1 MAPRIGQ
8 KMIEITLPDKSKRYF
23 DEPPSIFELA
33 QDIGPGLAKATLAGV
48 INGEEYDACDLIE
61 KNSEVSIL
69 TNKDQQGIDIIR
81 HSCAHLFG
89 HAIKQ
94 IFPKTKM
101 AIGPIIEDGFYYDI
115 DLDHKLTQ
123 QDLAMIEKRMKE
135 LARTSYL
142 VEKKV
147 VPHKEAVKVFKSSK
161 EDYKLEILKD
171 IDNSE
176 KVALPASL
184 ILKYLQKILRPL
196 VLFVNFF
203 SNFFMRLLGTKET
216 TINEDL
222 SPEELKSVLE
232 NSGDLIP
239 KKYQDML
246 ISVLELD
253 KVSVDEVMTQRSV
266 VIGIDINQPIENI
279 LSNLQNNQKDFL
291 PVYNES
297 LDDLRG
303 VIDLYGITSFLSN
316 EDKSIESLIESL
328 DEAYFIPENTPLST
342 QLFNFQKNKKTVA
355 VIIDEYGSVKGLV
368 TIKDVLEEIVGEL
381 ATDIDRET
389 VEIMEQKDG
398 SYLIDASIPLRELN
412 KKLNWQ
418 LPINGA
424 KTLNGLIIDQ
434 VETIPENN
442 IKIEIDN
449 YAIETVLIRNNMIKI
464 ARVLQVEQEDEEL
477 SDD

>member
-1 MAPRIGQ
+1 MMSLNRYRLKYLVKENDKGAIRADKLLKRPDRLLGVILIGNNFVN
-8 KMIEITLPDKSKRYF
+8 ILAASLTTVLCLNLFGDSGVVIGSIVLTLIILVFAEIT
-23 DEPPSIFELA
+23 
-33 QDIGPGLAKATLAGV
+33 
-48 INGEEYDACDLIE
+48 
-61 KNSEVSIL
+61 
-69 TNKDQQGIDIIR
+69 
-81 HSCAHLFG
+81 
-89 HAIKQ
+89 
-94 IFPKTKM
+94 PKTF
-101 AIGPIIEDGFYYDI
+101 AA
-115 DLDHKLTQ
+115 L
-123 QDLAMIEKRMKE
+123 
-135 LARTSYL
+135 
-142 VEKKV
+142 
-147 VPHKEAVKVFKSSK
+147 
-161 EDYKLEILKD
+161 
-171 IDNSE
+171 NSE

-203 SNFFMRLLGTKET
+203 SNFFMRLLGTKNT
-216 TINEDL
+216 SINEDL

-253 KVSVDEVMTQRSV
+253 KVSVDEVMTQRSE
-266 VIGIDINQPIENI
+266 VIGIDITQPIENI
-279 LSNLQNNQKDFL
+279 FSTLQNNQKDFL

-316 EDKSIESLIESL
+316 ENKSIESLIDSL

-381 ATDIDRET
+381 ATDIDRES

-464 ARVLQVEQEDEEL
+464 ARVLQIKREDEEL

>member
-1 MAPRIGQ
+1 MMSLNRYRLKHLVKENDKGAIRADKLLKRPDRLLGVILIGNNFVN
-8 KMIEITLPDKSKRYF
+8 ILAASLTTVLCLNLFGDSGVVIGSIVLTLIILVFAEIT
-23 DEPPSIFELA
+23 
-33 QDIGPGLAKATLAGV
+33 
-48 INGEEYDACDLIE
+48 
-61 KNSEVSIL
+61 
-69 TNKDQQGIDIIR
+69 
-81 HSCAHLFG
+81 
-89 HAIKQ
+89 
-94 IFPKTKM
+94 PKTF
-101 AIGPIIEDGFYYDI
+101 AA
-115 DLDHKLTQ
+115 L
-123 QDLAMIEKRMKE
+123 
-135 LARTSYL
+135 
-142 VEKKV
+142 
-147 VPHKEAVKVFKSSK
+147 
-161 EDYKLEILKD
+161 
-171 IDNSE
+171 NSE

-253 KVSVDEVMTQRSV
+253 KVSVDEVMTQRSE
-266 VIGIDINQPIENI
+266 VIGIDINQPIETI

-442 IKIEIDN
+442 IKIEIEN
-449 YAIETVLIRNNMIKI
+449 YSIETVLIRNNMIKI

>member
-1 MAPRIGQ
+1 MLFSSIVFLLFLSAFFSGVETAMMSLNRYRLKHLVKENDKGAIRADKLLKRPDRLLGVILIGNNFVN
-8 KMIEITLPDKSKRYF
+8 ILAASLTTVLCLNLFGDSGVVIGSIVLTLIILVFAEIT
-23 DEPPSIFELA
+23 
-33 QDIGPGLAKATLAGV
+33 
-48 INGEEYDACDLIE
+48 
-61 KNSEVSIL
+61 
-69 TNKDQQGIDIIR
+69 
-81 HSCAHLFG
+81 
-89 HAIKQ
+89 
-94 IFPKTKM
+94 PKTF
-101 AIGPIIEDGFYYDI
+101 AA
-115 DLDHKLTQ
+115 L
-123 QDLAMIEKRMKE
+123 
-135 LARTSYL
+135 
-142 VEKKV
+142 
-147 VPHKEAVKVFKSSK
+147 
-161 EDYKLEILKD
+161 
-171 IDNSE
+171 NSE

-253 KVSVDEVMTQRSV
+253 KVSVDEVMTQRSE
-266 VIGIDINQPIENI
+266 VIGIDINQPIETI

-442 IKIEIDN
+442 IKIEIEN
-449 YAIETVLIRNNMIKI
+449 YSIETVLIRNNMIKI
-464 ARVLQVEQEDEEL
+464 ARVLQIEQEDEEL

>member
-1 MAPRIGQ
+1 MMSLNRYRLKYLVKENDKGAIRADKLLKRPDRLLGVILIGNNFVN
-8 KMIEITLPDKSKRYF
+8 ILAASLTTVLCLNLFGDSGVVIGSIVLTLIILVFAEIT
-23 DEPPSIFELA
+23 
-33 QDIGPGLAKATLAGV
+33 
-48 INGEEYDACDLIE
+48 
-61 KNSEVSIL
+61 
-69 TNKDQQGIDIIR
+69 
-81 HSCAHLFG
+81 
-89 HAIKQ
+89 
-94 IFPKTKM
+94 PKTF
-101 AIGPIIEDGFYYDI
+101 AA
-115 DLDHKLTQ
+115 L
-123 QDLAMIEKRMKE
+123 
-135 LARTSYL
+135 
-142 VEKKV
+142 
-147 VPHKEAVKVFKSSK
+147 
-161 EDYKLEILKD
+161 
-171 IDNSE
+171 NSE

-203 SNFFMRLLGTKET
+203 SNFFMRLLGTKNT
-216 TINEDL
+216 SINEDL

-253 KVSVDEVMTQRSV
+253 KVSVDEVMTQRSE

-279 LSNLQNNQKDFL
+279 LSTLQNNQKDFL

-464 ARVLQVEQEDEEL
+464 ARVLQIKQEDEEL

>member
-1 MAPRIGQ
+1 MLLSSIVFLLFLSAFFSGVETAMMSLNRYRLKHLVKENDKGAIRADKLLKRPDRLLGVILIGNNFVN
-8 KMIEITLPDKSKRYF
+8 ILAASLTTVLCLNLFGDSGVVIGSIVLTLFILVFAEIT
-23 DEPPSIFELA
+23 
-33 QDIGPGLAKATLAGV
+33 
-48 INGEEYDACDLIE
+48 
-61 KNSEVSIL
+61 
-69 TNKDQQGIDIIR
+69 
-81 HSCAHLFG
+81 
-89 HAIKQ
+89 
-94 IFPKTKM
+94 PKTF
-101 AIGPIIEDGFYYDI
+101 AA
-115 DLDHKLTQ
+115 L
-123 QDLAMIEKRMKE
+123 
-135 LARTSYL
+135 
-142 VEKKV
+142 
-147 VPHKEAVKVFKSSK
+147 
-161 EDYKLEILKD
+161 
-171 IDNSE
+171 NSE

-203 SNFFMRLLGTKET
+203 SNFFMRLLGSKET

-253 KVSVDEVMTQRSV
+253 KVSVDEVMTQRSE
-266 VIGIDINQPIENI
+266 VIGIDINQTVENI

-291 PVYNES
+291 PVYDES

-355 VIIDEYGSVKGLV
+355 VVIDEYGSVKGIV

-381 ATDIDRET
+381 ATDIDKET

-418 LPINGA
+418 LPVNGA

-434 VETIPENN
+434 IETIPEKN
-442 IKIEIDN
+442 IKIEIEN
-449 YAIETVLIRNNMIKI
+449 YLVETVLIRNNMIKI
-464 ARVLQVEQEDEEL
+464 ARVLQLIEKDERL
-477 SDD
+477 SEE

>member
-1 MAPRIGQ
+1 MMSLNRYRLKHLVKENDKGAIRADKLLKRPDRLLGVILIGNNFVN
-8 KMIEITLPDKSKRYF
+8 ILAASLTTVLCLNLFGDSGVVIGSIVLTLIILVFAEIT
-23 DEPPSIFELA
+23 
-33 QDIGPGLAKATLAGV
+33 
-48 INGEEYDACDLIE
+48 
-61 KNSEVSIL
+61 
-69 TNKDQQGIDIIR
+69 
-81 HSCAHLFG
+81 
-89 HAIKQ
+89 
-94 IFPKTKM
+94 PKTF
-101 AIGPIIEDGFYYDI
+101 AA
-115 DLDHKLTQ
+115 L
-123 QDLAMIEKRMKE
+123 
-135 LARTSYL
+135 
-142 VEKKV
+142 
-147 VPHKEAVKVFKSSK
+147 
-161 EDYKLEILKD
+161 
-171 IDNSE
+171 NSE

-253 KVSVDEVMTQRSV
+253 KVSVDEVMTQRSE
-266 VIGIDINQPIENI
+266 VIGIDINQPIETI

-355 VIIDEYGSVKGLV
+355 VIIDEYGSVNGLV

-464 ARVLQVEQEDEEL
+464 ARVLQIEQEDEEL

>member
-1 MAPRIGQ
+1 MMSLNRYRLKHLVKENDKGAIRADKLLKRPDRLLGVILIGNNFVN
-8 KMIEITLPDKSKRYF
+8 ILAASLTTVLCLNLFGDSGVVIGSIVLTLIILVFAEIT
-23 DEPPSIFELA
+23 
-33 QDIGPGLAKATLAGV
+33 
-48 INGEEYDACDLIE
+48 
-61 KNSEVSIL
+61 
-69 TNKDQQGIDIIR
+69 
-81 HSCAHLFG
+81 
-89 HAIKQ
+89 
-94 IFPKTKM
+94 PKTF
-101 AIGPIIEDGFYYDI
+101 AA
-115 DLDHKLTQ
+115 L
-123 QDLAMIEKRMKE
+123 
-135 LARTSYL
+135 
-142 VEKKV
+142 
-147 VPHKEAVKVFKSSK
+147 
-161 EDYKLEILKD
+161 
-171 IDNSE
+171 NSE

-216 TINEDL
+216 SINEDL

-253 KVSVDEVMTQRSV
+253 KVSVDEVMTQRSE

-291 PVYNES
+291 PVYDES
-297 LDDLRG
+297 LDKLRG

-442 IKIEIDN
+442 IKMEIDN
-449 YAIETVLIRNNMIKI
+449 YVIETVLIRNNMIKI
-464 ARVLQVEQEDEEL
+464 ARVLQIEQEDEEP

>member
-1 MAPRIGQ
+1 MMSLNRYRLKHLVKENDKGAIRADKLLKRPDRLLGVILIGNNFVN
-8 KMIEITLPDKSKRYF
+8 ILAASLTTVLCLNLFGDSGVVIGSIVLTLIILVFAEIT
-23 DEPPSIFELA
+23 
-33 QDIGPGLAKATLAGV
+33 
-48 INGEEYDACDLIE
+48 
-61 KNSEVSIL
+61 
-69 TNKDQQGIDIIR
+69 
-81 HSCAHLFG
+81 
-89 HAIKQ
+89 
-94 IFPKTKM
+94 PKTF
-101 AIGPIIEDGFYYDI
+101 AA
-115 DLDHKLTQ
+115 L
-123 QDLAMIEKRMKE
+123 
-135 LARTSYL
+135 
-142 VEKKV
+142 
-147 VPHKEAVKVFKSSK
+147 
-161 EDYKLEILKD
+161 
-171 IDNSE
+171 NSE

-184 ILKYLQKILRPL
+184 VLKYLQKILRPL

-253 KVSVDEVMTQRSV
+253 KVSVDEVMTQRSE

-418 LPINGA
+418 LPIDGA

-442 IKIEIDN
+442 IKIEIEN

>member
-1 MAPRIGQ
+1 MMSLNRYRLKHLVKENDKGAIRADKLLKRPDRLLGVILIGNNFVN
-8 KMIEITLPDKSKRYF
+8 ILAASLTTVLCLNLFGDSGVVIGSIVLTLIILVFAEIT
-23 DEPPSIFELA
+23 
-33 QDIGPGLAKATLAGV
+33 
-48 INGEEYDACDLIE
+48 
-61 KNSEVSIL
+61 
-69 TNKDQQGIDIIR
+69 
-81 HSCAHLFG
+81 
-89 HAIKQ
+89 
-94 IFPKTKM
+94 PKTF
-101 AIGPIIEDGFYYDI
+101 AA
-115 DLDHKLTQ
+115 L
-123 QDLAMIEKRMKE
+123 
-135 LARTSYL
+135 
-142 VEKKV
+142 
-147 VPHKEAVKVFKSSK
+147 
-161 EDYKLEILKD
+161 
-171 IDNSE
+171 NSE

-253 KVSVDEVMTQRSV
+253 KVSVDEVMTQRSE
-266 VIGIDINQPIENI
+266 VIGIDINQPIETI

-464 ARVLQVEQEDEEL
+464 ARVLHIKQEDEEL

>member
-1 MAPRIGQ
+1 MMSLNRYRLKHLVKENDKGAIRADKLLKRPDRLLGVILIGNNFVN
-8 KMIEITLPDKSKRYF
+8 ILAASLTTVLCLNLFGDSGVVIGSIVLTLIILVFAEIT
-23 DEPPSIFELA
+23 
-33 QDIGPGLAKATLAGV
+33 
-48 INGEEYDACDLIE
+48 
-61 KNSEVSIL
+61 
-69 TNKDQQGIDIIR
+69 
-81 HSCAHLFG
+81 
-89 HAIKQ
+89 
-94 IFPKTKM
+94 PKTF
-101 AIGPIIEDGFYYDI
+101 AA
-115 DLDHKLTQ
+115 L
-123 QDLAMIEKRMKE
+123 
-135 LARTSYL
+135 
-142 VEKKV
+142 
-147 VPHKEAVKVFKSSK
+147 
-161 EDYKLEILKD
+161 
-171 IDNSE
+171 NSE

-253 KVSVDEVMTQRSV
+253 KVSVDEVMTQRSE

-303 VIDLYGITSFLSN
+303 VIDLYGITAFLSN

-442 IKIEIDN
+442 IKIEIEN

>member
-1 MAPRIGQ
+1 MMSLNRYRLKHLVKENDKGAIRADKLLKRPDRLLGVILIGNNFVN
-8 KMIEITLPDKSKRYF
+8 ILAASLTTVLCLNLFGDSGVVIGSIVLTLIILVFAEIT
-23 DEPPSIFELA
+23 
-33 QDIGPGLAKATLAGV
+33 
-48 INGEEYDACDLIE
+48 
-61 KNSEVSIL
+61 
-69 TNKDQQGIDIIR
+69 
-81 HSCAHLFG
+81 
-89 HAIKQ
+89 
-94 IFPKTKM
+94 PKTF
-101 AIGPIIEDGFYYDI
+101 AA
-115 DLDHKLTQ
+115 L
-123 QDLAMIEKRMKE
+123 
-135 LARTSYL
+135 
-142 VEKKV
+142 
-147 VPHKEAVKVFKSSK
+147 
-161 EDYKLEILKD
+161 
-171 IDNSE
+171 NSE

-253 KVSVDEVMTQRSV
+253 KVSVDEVMTQRSE

-303 VIDLYGITSFLSN
+303 VIDLYGITAFLSN

-398 SYLIDASIPLRELN
+398 SYLIDASVPLRELN

-449 YAIETVLIRNNMIKI
+449 YVIETVLIRNNMIKI
-464 ARVLQVEQEDEEL
+464 ARVLQIKQEDEEL

>member
-1 MAPRIGQ
+1 MTDVNPWMLFSSIVFLLFLSAFFSGVETAMMSLNRYRLKYLVKENDKGAIRADKLLKRPDRLLGVILIGNNFVN
-8 KMIEITLPDKSKRYF
+8 ILAASLTTVLCLNLFGDSGVVIGSIVLTLIILVFAEIT
-23 DEPPSIFELA
+23 
-33 QDIGPGLAKATLAGV
+33 
-48 INGEEYDACDLIE
+48 
-61 KNSEVSIL
+61 
-69 TNKDQQGIDIIR
+69 
-81 HSCAHLFG
+81 
-89 HAIKQ
+89 
-94 IFPKTKM
+94 PKTF
-101 AIGPIIEDGFYYDI
+101 AA
-115 DLDHKLTQ
+115 L
-123 QDLAMIEKRMKE
+123 
-135 LARTSYL
+135 
-142 VEKKV
+142 
-147 VPHKEAVKVFKSSK
+147 
-161 EDYKLEILKD
+161 
-171 IDNSE
+171 NSE

-203 SNFFMRLLGTKET
+203 SNFFMRLLGTKNT
-216 TINEDL
+216 SINEDL

-253 KVSVDEVMTQRSV
+253 KVSVDEVMTQRSE

-279 LSNLQNNQKDFL
+279 LSTLQNNQKDFL

-316 EDKSIESLIESL
+316 ENKSIESLIDSL

-381 ATDIDRET
+381 ATDIDRES

-434 VETIPENN
+434 VETIPEDN

-464 ARVLQVEQEDEEL
+464 ARVLQIKREDEEL

>member
-1 MAPRIGQ
+1 MMSLNRYRLKHLVKENDKGAIRADKLLKRPDRLLGVILIGNNFVN
-8 KMIEITLPDKSKRYF
+8 ILAASLTTVLCLNLFGDSGVVIGSIVLTLIILVFAEIT
-23 DEPPSIFELA
+23 
-33 QDIGPGLAKATLAGV
+33 
-48 INGEEYDACDLIE
+48 
-61 KNSEVSIL
+61 
-69 TNKDQQGIDIIR
+69 
-81 HSCAHLFG
+81 
-89 HAIKQ
+89 
-94 IFPKTKM
+94 PKTF
-101 AIGPIIEDGFYYDI
+101 AA
-115 DLDHKLTQ
+115 L
-123 QDLAMIEKRMKE
+123 
-135 LARTSYL
+135 
-142 VEKKV
+142 
-147 VPHKEAVKVFKSSK
+147 
-161 EDYKLEILKD
+161 
-171 IDNSE
+171 NSE

-253 KVSVDEVMTQRSV
+253 KVSVDEVMTQRSE

-449 YAIETVLIRNNMIKI
+449 YAVETVLIRNNMIKI
-464 ARVLQVEQEDEEL
+464 ARVLQIDQEDEEL

>member
-1 MAPRIGQ
+1 MMSLNRYRLKHLVKESNKGAIRADKLLKRPDRLLGVILIGNNFVN
-8 KMIEITLPDKSKRYF
+8 ILAASLTTVLCLNLFGDSGVVIGSIVLTLIILIFAEIT
-23 DEPPSIFELA
+23 
-33 QDIGPGLAKATLAGV
+33 
-48 INGEEYDACDLIE
+48 
-61 KNSEVSIL
+61 
-69 TNKDQQGIDIIR
+69 
-81 HSCAHLFG
+81 
-89 HAIKQ
+89 
-94 IFPKTKM
+94 PKTF
-101 AIGPIIEDGFYYDI
+101 AA
-115 DLDHKLTQ
+115 L
-123 QDLAMIEKRMKE
+123 
-135 LARTSYL
+135 
-142 VEKKV
+142 
-147 VPHKEAVKVFKSSK
+147 
-161 EDYKLEILKD
+161 
-171 IDNSE
+171 NSE

-216 TINEDL
+216 SINEDL

-246 ISVLELD
+246 ISILELD
-253 KVSVDEVMTQRSV
+253 KVSVDEVMTQRSE
-266 VIGIDINQPIENI
+266 VIGIDLNQPKENI
-279 LSNLQNNQKDFL
+279 LSSLQNNQKDFL
-291 PVYNES
+291 PVYDES

-398 SYLIDASIPLRELN
+398 SYLIDASVPLRELN

-442 IKIEIDN
+442 IKIEINN

-464 ARVLQVEQEDEEL
+464 ARVLQIEQEDEEL
-477 SDD
+477 SDDWLIKLFY

>member
-1 MAPRIGQ
+1 LADVNPWMLFSSIVFLLFLSAFFSGVETAMMSLNRYRLKHLVKENDKGAIRADKLLKRPDRLLGVILIGNNFVN
-8 KMIEITLPDKSKRYF
+8 ILAASLTTVLCLNLFGDSGVVIGSIFLTLIILVFAEIT
-23 DEPPSIFELA
+23 
-33 QDIGPGLAKATLAGV
+33 
-48 INGEEYDACDLIE
+48 
-61 KNSEVSIL
+61 
-69 TNKDQQGIDIIR
+69 
-81 HSCAHLFG
+81 
-89 HAIKQ
+89 
-94 IFPKTKM
+94 PKTF
-101 AIGPIIEDGFYYDI
+101 AA
-115 DLDHKLTQ
+115 L
-123 QDLAMIEKRMKE
+123 
-135 LARTSYL
+135 
-142 VEKKV
+142 
-147 VPHKEAVKVFKSSK
+147 
-161 EDYKLEILKD
+161 
-171 IDNSE
+171 NSE

-253 KVSVDEVMTQRSV
+253 KVSVDEVMTQRSE

-279 LSNLQNNQKDFL
+279 LSNLQDNQKDFL

-342 QLFNFQKNKKTVA
+342 QLFNFQKNKRTVA

-464 ARVLQVEQEDEEL
+464 ARVLQIKQEDEEL

>member
-1 MAPRIGQ
+1 MMSLNRYRLKHLVKENDKGAIRADKLLKRPDRLLGVILIGNNFVN
-8 KMIEITLPDKSKRYF
+8 ILAASLTTVLCLNLFGDSGVVIGSIVLTLIILVFAEIT
-23 DEPPSIFELA
+23 
-33 QDIGPGLAKATLAGV
+33 
-48 INGEEYDACDLIE
+48 
-61 KNSEVSIL
+61 
-69 TNKDQQGIDIIR
+69 
-81 HSCAHLFG
+81 
-89 HAIKQ
+89 
-94 IFPKTKM
+94 PKTF
-101 AIGPIIEDGFYYDI
+101 AA
-115 DLDHKLTQ
+115 L
-123 QDLAMIEKRMKE
+123 
-135 LARTSYL
+135 
-142 VEKKV
+142 
-147 VPHKEAVKVFKSSK
+147 
-161 EDYKLEILKD
+161 
-171 IDNSE
+171 NSE

-253 KVSVDEVMTQRSV
+253 KVSVDEVMTQRSE

-442 IKIEIDN
+442 IKIEIEN
-449 YAIETVLIRNNMIKI
+449 YSIETVLIRNNMIKI
-464 ARVLQVEQEDEEL
+464 ARVLQIEQEDEEP

>member
-1 MAPRIGQ
+1 LTEFNPWVLLSSIVFLLFLSAFFSGVETAMMSLNRYRLKHLVKENDKGAIRADKLLKRPDRLLGVILIGNNFVN
-8 KMIEITLPDKSKRYF
+8 ILAASLTTVLCLNLFGDSGVVIGSIVLTLFILVFAEIT
-23 DEPPSIFELA
+23 
-33 QDIGPGLAKATLAGV
+33 
-48 INGEEYDACDLIE
+48 
-61 KNSEVSIL
+61 
-69 TNKDQQGIDIIR
+69 
-81 HSCAHLFG
+81 
-89 HAIKQ
+89 
-94 IFPKTKM
+94 PKTF
-101 AIGPIIEDGFYYDI
+101 AA
-115 DLDHKLTQ
+115 L
-123 QDLAMIEKRMKE
+123 
-135 LARTSYL
+135 
-142 VEKKV
+142 
-147 VPHKEAVKVFKSSK
+147 
-161 EDYKLEILKD
+161 
-171 IDNSE
+171 NSE

-253 KVSVDEVMTQRSV
+253 KVSVDEVMTQRSE
-266 VIGIDINQPIENI
+266 VIGIDINQTVENI

-291 PVYNES
+291 PVYDES

-355 VIIDEYGSVKGLV
+355 VVIDEYGSVKGIV

-381 ATDIDRET
+381 ATDIDKET

-418 LPINGA
+418 LPVNGA

-434 VETIPENN
+434 IETIPEKN
-442 IKIEIDN
+442 IKIEIEN
-449 YAIETVLIRNNMIKI
+449 YSVETVLIRNNMIKI
-464 ARVLQVEQEDEEL
+464 ARVLQLIEKDERL
-477 SDD
+477 SDE

>member
-1 MAPRIGQ
+1 MMSLNRYRLKHLVKENDKGAIRADKLLKRPDRLLGVILIGNNFVN
-8 KMIEITLPDKSKRYF
+8 ILAASLTTVLCLNLFGDSGVVIGSIVLTLIILVFAEIT
-23 DEPPSIFELA
+23 
-33 QDIGPGLAKATLAGV
+33 
-48 INGEEYDACDLIE
+48 
-61 KNSEVSIL
+61 
-69 TNKDQQGIDIIR
+69 
-81 HSCAHLFG
+81 
-89 HAIKQ
+89 
-94 IFPKTKM
+94 PKTF
-101 AIGPIIEDGFYYDI
+101 AA
-115 DLDHKLTQ
+115 L
-123 QDLAMIEKRMKE
+123 
-135 LARTSYL
+135 
-142 VEKKV
+142 
-147 VPHKEAVKVFKSSK
+147 
-161 EDYKLEILKD
+161 
-171 IDNSE
+171 NSE

-253 KVSVDEVMTQRSV
+253 KVSVDEVMTQRSE

-418 LPINGA
+418 LPIN
-424 KTLNGLIIDQ
+424 
-434 VETIPENN
+434 
-442 IKIEIDN
+442 
-449 YAIETVLIRNNMIKI
+449 
-464 ARVLQVEQEDEEL
+464 
-477 SDD
+477 

>member
-1 MAPRIGQ
+1 MMSLNRYRLKHLVKENDKGAIRADKLLKRPDRLLGVILIGNNFVN
-8 KMIEITLPDKSKRYF
+8 ILAASLTTVLCLNLFGDSGVVIGSIVLTLIILVFAEIT
-23 DEPPSIFELA
+23 
-33 QDIGPGLAKATLAGV
+33 
-48 INGEEYDACDLIE
+48 
-61 KNSEVSIL
+61 
-69 TNKDQQGIDIIR
+69 
-81 HSCAHLFG
+81 
-89 HAIKQ
+89 
-94 IFPKTKM
+94 PKTF
-101 AIGPIIEDGFYYDI
+101 AA
-115 DLDHKLTQ
+115 L
-123 QDLAMIEKRMKE
+123 
-135 LARTSYL
+135 
-142 VEKKV
+142 
-147 VPHKEAVKVFKSSK
+147 
-161 EDYKLEILKD
+161 
-171 IDNSE
+171 NSE

-253 KVSVDEVMTQRSV
+253 KVSVDEVMTQRSE

-442 IKIEIDN
+442 IKIEIEN

-464 ARVLQVEQEDEEL
+464 ARVLQIEQEDEEL

>member
-1 MAPRIGQ
+1 MLLSGIVFLLFLSAFFSGVETAMMSLNRYRLKHLVKENDKGAIRADKLLKRPDRLLGVILIGNNFVN
-8 KMIEITLPDKSKRYF
+8 ILAASLTTVLCLNLFGDSGVVIGSIVLTLIILVFAEIT
-23 DEPPSIFELA
+23 
-33 QDIGPGLAKATLAGV
+33 
-48 INGEEYDACDLIE
+48 
-61 KNSEVSIL
+61 
-69 TNKDQQGIDIIR
+69 
-81 HSCAHLFG
+81 
-89 HAIKQ
+89 
-94 IFPKTKM
+94 PKTF
-101 AIGPIIEDGFYYDI
+101 AA
-115 DLDHKLTQ
+115 L
-123 QDLAMIEKRMKE
+123 
-135 LARTSYL
+135 
-142 VEKKV
+142 
-147 VPHKEAVKVFKSSK
+147 
-161 EDYKLEILKD
+161 
-171 IDNSE
+171 NSE

-253 KVSVDEVMTQRSV
+253 KVSVDEVMTQRSE

-389 VEIMEQKDG
+389 LEIMEQKDG

-434 VETIPENN
+434 VETIPEDN

-464 ARVLQVEQEDEEL
+464 ARVLQIVQEDEEL

>member
-1 MAPRIGQ
+1 MMSLNRYRLKHLVKENNKGAIRADKLLKRPDRLLGVILIGNNFVN
-8 KMIEITLPDKSKRYF
+8 ILAASLTTVLCLNLFGDSGVVIGSIVLTLFILVFAEIT
-23 DEPPSIFELA
+23 
-33 QDIGPGLAKATLAGV
+33 
-48 INGEEYDACDLIE
+48 
-61 KNSEVSIL
+61 
-69 TNKDQQGIDIIR
+69 
-81 HSCAHLFG
+81 
-89 HAIKQ
+89 
-94 IFPKTKM
+94 PKTF
-101 AIGPIIEDGFYYDI
+101 AA
-115 DLDHKLTQ
+115 L
-123 QDLAMIEKRMKE
+123 
-135 LARTSYL
+135 
-142 VEKKV
+142 
-147 VPHKEAVKVFKSSK
+147 
-161 EDYKLEILKD
+161 
-171 IDNSE
+171 NSE

-184 ILKYLQKILRPL
+184 TLKYLQKILRPL

-253 KVSVDEVMTQRSV
+253 KVSVDEVMTQRSE
-266 VIGIDINQPIENI
+266 VIGIDINQAVENI

-291 PVYNES
+291 PVYDES
-297 LDDLRG
+297 LDNLRG

-355 VIIDEYGSVKGLV
+355 VVIDEYGSVKGIV

-381 ATDIDRET
+381 ATDIDKET

-418 LPINGA
+418 LPVNGA

-434 VETIPENN
+434 IETIPEKN
-442 IKIEIDN
+442 IKIKIEN
-449 YAIETVLIRNNMIKI
+449 YSVETVLIRNNMIKI
-464 ARVLQVEQEDEEL
+464 ARVLQLIEKDERL
-477 SDD
+477 SDE

>member
-1 MAPRIGQ
+1 MMSLNRYRLKHLVKENDKGAIRADKLLKRPDRLLGVILIGNNFVN
-8 KMIEITLPDKSKRYF
+8 ILAASLTTVLCLNLFGDSGVVIGSIVLTLIILVFAEIT
-23 DEPPSIFELA
+23 
-33 QDIGPGLAKATLAGV
+33 
-48 INGEEYDACDLIE
+48 
-61 KNSEVSIL
+61 
-69 TNKDQQGIDIIR
+69 
-81 HSCAHLFG
+81 
-89 HAIKQ
+89 
-94 IFPKTKM
+94 PKTF
-101 AIGPIIEDGFYYDI
+101 AA
-115 DLDHKLTQ
+115 L
-123 QDLAMIEKRMKE
+123 
-135 LARTSYL
+135 
-142 VEKKV
+142 
-147 VPHKEAVKVFKSSK
+147 
-161 EDYKLEILKD
+161 
-171 IDNSE
+171 NSE

-253 KVSVDEVMTQRSV
+253 KVSVDEVMTQRSE
-266 VIGIDINQPIENI
+266 VIGIDINQPVETI

-389 VEIMEQKDG
+389 LEIMEQKDG

-442 IKIEIDN
+442 IKIEIEN
-449 YAIETVLIRNNMIKI
+449 YSIETVLIRNNMIKI
-464 ARVLQVEQEDEEL
+464 ARVLQIEQEDEEL
-477 SDD
+477 SND

>member
-1 MAPRIGQ
+1 MMSLNRYRLKHLVKENDKGAIRADKLLKRPDRLLGVILIGNNFVN
-8 KMIEITLPDKSKRYF
+8 ILAASLTTVLCLNLFGDSGVVIGSIVLTLIILVFAEIT
-23 DEPPSIFELA
+23 
-33 QDIGPGLAKATLAGV
+33 
-48 INGEEYDACDLIE
+48 
-61 KNSEVSIL
+61 
-69 TNKDQQGIDIIR
+69 
-81 HSCAHLFG
+81 
-89 HAIKQ
+89 
-94 IFPKTKM
+94 PKTF
-101 AIGPIIEDGFYYDI
+101 AA
-115 DLDHKLTQ
+115 L
-123 QDLAMIEKRMKE
+123 
-135 LARTSYL
+135 
-142 VEKKV
+142 
-147 VPHKEAVKVFKSSK
+147 
-161 EDYKLEILKD
+161 
-171 IDNSE
+171 NSE

-253 KVSVDEVMTQRSV
+253 KVSVDEVMTQRSE

-303 VIDLYGITSFLSN
+303 VIDLYGITAFLSN

-442 IKIEIDN
+442 IKIEIEN

-464 ARVLQVEQEDEEL
+464 ARVLQIEQEDEEL

>member
-1 MAPRIGQ
+1 MMSLNRYRLKHLVKENDKGAIRADKLLKRPDRLLGVILIGNNFVN
-8 KMIEITLPDKSKRYF
+8 ILAASLTTVLCLNLFGDSGVVIGSIVLTLIILVFAEIT
-23 DEPPSIFELA
+23 
-33 QDIGPGLAKATLAGV
+33 
-48 INGEEYDACDLIE
+48 
-61 KNSEVSIL
+61 
-69 TNKDQQGIDIIR
+69 
-81 HSCAHLFG
+81 
-89 HAIKQ
+89 
-94 IFPKTKM
+94 PKTF
-101 AIGPIIEDGFYYDI
+101 AA
-115 DLDHKLTQ
+115 L
-123 QDLAMIEKRMKE
+123 
-135 LARTSYL
+135 
-142 VEKKV
+142 
-147 VPHKEAVKVFKSSK
+147 
-161 EDYKLEILKD
+161 
-171 IDNSE
+171 NSE

-253 KVSVDEVMTQRSV
+253 KVSVDEVMTQRSE
-266 VIGIDINQPIENI
+266 VIGIDLNQPIEII

-303 VIDLYGITSFLSN
+303 VIDLYGITSFLSDD
-316 EDKSIESLIESL
+316 DKSIESLIESL

-464 ARVLQVEQEDEEL
+464 ARVLQIKQEDEEL

>member
-1 MAPRIGQ
+1 MMSLNRYRLKHLVKENDKGAIRADKLLKRPDRLLGVILIGNNFVN
-8 KMIEITLPDKSKRYF
+8 ILAASLTTVLCLNLFGDSGVVIGSIVLTLFILVFAEIT
-23 DEPPSIFELA
+23 
-33 QDIGPGLAKATLAGV
+33 
-48 INGEEYDACDLIE
+48 
-61 KNSEVSIL
+61 
-69 TNKDQQGIDIIR
+69 
-81 HSCAHLFG
+81 
-89 HAIKQ
+89 
-94 IFPKTKM
+94 PKTF
-101 AIGPIIEDGFYYDI
+101 AA
-115 DLDHKLTQ
+115 L
-123 QDLAMIEKRMKE
+123 
-135 LARTSYL
+135 
-142 VEKKV
+142 
-147 VPHKEAVKVFKSSK
+147 
-161 EDYKLEILKD
+161 
-171 IDNSE
+171 NSE

-253 KVSVDEVMTQRSV
+253 KVSVDEVMTQRSE
-266 VIGIDINQPIENI
+266 VIGIDINQAVENI

-291 PVYNES
+291 PVYDES

-316 EDKSIESLIESL
+316 EDKSIERLIESL

-355 VIIDEYGSVKGLV
+355 VVIDEYGSVKGIV

-381 ATDIDRET
+381 ATDIDKET

-418 LPINGA
+418 LPVNGA

-434 VETIPENN
+434 IETIPEKN
-442 IKIEIDN
+442 IKIKIEN
-449 YAIETVLIRNNMIKI
+449 YSVETVLIRNNMIKI
-464 ARVLQVEQEDEEL
+464 ARVLQLIEKDERL
-477 SDD
+477 SDE

>member
-1 MAPRIGQ
+1 MMSLNRYRLKHLVKENDKGAIRADKLLKRPDRLLGVILIGNNFVN
-8 KMIEITLPDKSKRYF
+8 ILAASLTTVLCLNLFGDSGVVIGSIVLTLIILVFAEIT
-23 DEPPSIFELA
+23 
-33 QDIGPGLAKATLAGV
+33 
-48 INGEEYDACDLIE
+48 
-61 KNSEVSIL
+61 
-69 TNKDQQGIDIIR
+69 
-81 HSCAHLFG
+81 
-89 HAIKQ
+89 
-94 IFPKTKM
+94 PKTF
-101 AIGPIIEDGFYYDI
+101 AA
-115 DLDHKLTQ
+115 L
-123 QDLAMIEKRMKE
+123 
-135 LARTSYL
+135 
-142 VEKKV
+142 
-147 VPHKEAVKVFKSSK
+147 
-161 EDYKLEILKD
+161 
-171 IDNSE
+171 NSE

-184 ILKYLQKILRPL
+184 VLKYLQKILRPL

-253 KVSVDEVMTQRSV
+253 KVSVDEVMTQRSE
-266 VIGIDINQPIENI
+266 VIGIDINQPIETI

-442 IKIEIDN
+442 IKIEIEN
-449 YAIETVLIRNNMIKI
+449 YSIETVLIRNNMIKI

>member
-1 MAPRIGQ
+1 MMSLNRYRLKHLVKENDKGAIRADKLLKRPDRLLGVILIGNNFVN
-8 KMIEITLPDKSKRYF
+8 ILAASLTTVLCLNLFGDSGVVIGSIVLTLIILVFAEIT
-23 DEPPSIFELA
+23 
-33 QDIGPGLAKATLAGV
+33 
-48 INGEEYDACDLIE
+48 
-61 KNSEVSIL
+61 
-69 TNKDQQGIDIIR
+69 
-81 HSCAHLFG
+81 
-89 HAIKQ
+89 
-94 IFPKTKM
+94 PKTF
-101 AIGPIIEDGFYYDI
+101 AA
-115 DLDHKLTQ
+115 L
-123 QDLAMIEKRMKE
+123 
-135 LARTSYL
+135 
-142 VEKKV
+142 
-147 VPHKEAVKVFKSSK
+147 
-161 EDYKLEILKD
+161 
-171 IDNSE
+171 NSE

-253 KVSVDEVMTQRSV
+253 KVSVDEVMTQRSE

-442 IKIEIDN
+442 IKVEIDN
-449 YAIETVLIRNNMIKI
+449 YAIETILIRNNMIKI
-464 ARVLQVEQEDEEL
+464 ARVLQIEQEDEEL

>member
-1 MAPRIGQ
+1 MMSLNRYRLKYLVKENDKGAIRADKLLKRPDRLLGVILIGNNFVN
-8 KMIEITLPDKSKRYF
+8 ILAASLTTVLCLNLFGDSGVVIGSIVLTLIILVFAEIT
-23 DEPPSIFELA
+23 
-33 QDIGPGLAKATLAGV
+33 
-48 INGEEYDACDLIE
+48 
-61 KNSEVSIL
+61 
-69 TNKDQQGIDIIR
+69 
-81 HSCAHLFG
+81 
-89 HAIKQ
+89 
-94 IFPKTKM
+94 PKTF
-101 AIGPIIEDGFYYDI
+101 AA
-115 DLDHKLTQ
+115 L
-123 QDLAMIEKRMKE
+123 
-135 LARTSYL
+135 
-142 VEKKV
+142 
-147 VPHKEAVKVFKSSK
+147 
-161 EDYKLEILKD
+161 
-171 IDNSE
+171 NSE

-196 VLFVNFF
+196 GLFVNFF
-203 SNFFMRLLGTKET
+203 SNFFMRLLGTKNT
-216 TINEDL
+216 SINEDL

-253 KVSVDEVMTQRSV
+253 KVSVDEVMTQRSE

-279 LSNLQNNQKDFL
+279 LSTLQNNQKDFL

-316 EDKSIESLIESL
+316 ENKSIESLIDSL

-381 ATDIDRET
+381 ATDIDRES

-464 ARVLQVEQEDEEL
+464 ARVLQIKQEDEEL

>member
-1 MAPRIGQ
+1 MMSLNRYRLKHLVKENDKGAIRADKLLKRPDRLLGVILIGNNFVN
-8 KMIEITLPDKSKRYF
+8 ILAASLTTVLCLNLFGDSGVVIGSIVLTLIILVFAEIT
-23 DEPPSIFELA
+23 
-33 QDIGPGLAKATLAGV
+33 
-48 INGEEYDACDLIE
+48 
-61 KNSEVSIL
+61 
-69 TNKDQQGIDIIR
+69 
-81 HSCAHLFG
+81 
-89 HAIKQ
+89 
-94 IFPKTKM
+94 PKTF
-101 AIGPIIEDGFYYDI
+101 AA
-115 DLDHKLTQ
+115 L
-123 QDLAMIEKRMKE
+123 
-135 LARTSYL
+135 
-142 VEKKV
+142 
-147 VPHKEAVKVFKSSK
+147 
-161 EDYKLEILKD
+161 
-171 IDNSE
+171 NSE

-184 ILKYLQKILRPL
+184 VLKYLQKILRPL

-253 KVSVDEVMTQRSV
+253 KVSVDEVMTQRSE

-434 VETIPENN
+434 VETIPEDN

>member
-1 MAPRIGQ
+1 MTDVNPWMLFSSIVFLLFLSAFFSGVETAMMSLNRYRLKYLVKENDKGAIRADKLLKRPDRLLGVILIGNNFVN
-8 KMIEITLPDKSKRYF
+8 ILAASLTTVLCLNLFGDSGVVIGSIVLTLIILVFAEITPKTFAAL
-23 DEPPSIFELA
+23 
-33 QDIGPGLAKATLAGV
+33 
-48 INGEEYDACDLIE
+48 
-61 KNSEVSIL
+61 NSE
-69 TNKDQQGIDIIR
+69 Q
-81 HSCAHLFG
+81 
-89 HAIKQ
+89 
-94 IFPKTKM
+94 
-101 AIGPIIEDGFYYDI
+101 
-115 DLDHKLTQ
+115 
-123 QDLAMIEKRMKE
+123 
-135 LARTSYL
+135 
-142 VEKKV
+142 
-147 VPHKEAVKVFKSSK
+147 
-161 EDYKLEILKD
+161 
-171 IDNSE
+171 
-176 KVALPASL
+176 VALPASL

-203 SNFFMRLLGTKET
+203 SNFFMRLLGSKNTS
-216 TINEDL
+216 INEDL

-253 KVSVDEVMTQRSV
+253 KVSVDEVMTQRSE

-279 LSNLQNNQKDFL
+279 LSTLQNNQKDFL

-316 EDKSIESLIESL
+316 ENKSIESLIDSL

-381 ATDIDRET
+381 ATDIDRES

-464 ARVLQVEQEDEEL
+464 ARVLQIEQEDEEL

>member
-1 MAPRIGQ
+1 MMSLNRYRLKHLVKENDKGAIRADKLLKRPDRLLGVILIGNNFVN
-8 KMIEITLPDKSKRYF
+8 ILAASLTTVLCLNLFGDSGVVIGSIVLTLIILVFAEIT
-23 DEPPSIFELA
+23 
-33 QDIGPGLAKATLAGV
+33 
-48 INGEEYDACDLIE
+48 
-61 KNSEVSIL
+61 
-69 TNKDQQGIDIIR
+69 
-81 HSCAHLFG
+81 
-89 HAIKQ
+89 
-94 IFPKTKM
+94 PKTF
-101 AIGPIIEDGFYYDI
+101 AA
-115 DLDHKLTQ
+115 L
-123 QDLAMIEKRMKE
+123 
-135 LARTSYL
+135 
-142 VEKKV
+142 
-147 VPHKEAVKVFKSSK
+147 
-161 EDYKLEILKD
+161 
-171 IDNSE
+171 NSE

-253 KVSVDEVMTQRSV
+253 KVSVDEVMTQRSE
-266 VIGIDINQPIENI
+266 VIGIDLNQPIDII

-398 SYLIDASIPLRELN
+398 SFLIDASIPLRELN

-464 ARVLQVEQEDEEL
+464 ARVLQIKQEDEEL

>member
-1 MAPRIGQ
+1 MMSLNRYRLKHLVKENDKGAIRADKLLKRPDRLLGVILIGNNFVN
-8 KMIEITLPDKSKRYF
+8 ILAASLTTVLCLNLFGDSGVVIGSIVLTLIILVFAEIT
-23 DEPPSIFELA
+23 
-33 QDIGPGLAKATLAGV
+33 
-48 INGEEYDACDLIE
+48 
-61 KNSEVSIL
+61 
-69 TNKDQQGIDIIR
+69 
-81 HSCAHLFG
+81 
-89 HAIKQ
+89 
-94 IFPKTKM
+94 PKTF
-101 AIGPIIEDGFYYDI
+101 AA
-115 DLDHKLTQ
+115 L
-123 QDLAMIEKRMKE
+123 
-135 LARTSYL
+135 
-142 VEKKV
+142 
-147 VPHKEAVKVFKSSK
+147 
-161 EDYKLEILKD
+161 
-171 IDNSE
+171 NSE

-253 KVSVDEVMTQRSV
+253 KVSVDEVMTQRSE

-442 IKIEIDN
+442 IKIEIEN
-449 YAIETVLIRNNMIKI
+449 YAIETVLIRNNMIKS
-464 ARVLQVEQEDEEL
+464 ARVLQLKKEDEEL

>member
-1 MAPRIGQ
+1 MMSLNRYRLKHLVKENDKGAIRADKLLKRPDRLLGVILIGNNFVN
-8 KMIEITLPDKSKRYF
+8 ILAASLTTVLCLNLFGDSGVVIGSIVLTLIILVFAEIT
-23 DEPPSIFELA
+23 
-33 QDIGPGLAKATLAGV
+33 
-48 INGEEYDACDLIE
+48 
-61 KNSEVSIL
+61 
-69 TNKDQQGIDIIR
+69 
-81 HSCAHLFG
+81 
-89 HAIKQ
+89 
-94 IFPKTKM
+94 PKTF
-101 AIGPIIEDGFYYDI
+101 AA
-115 DLDHKLTQ
+115 L
-123 QDLAMIEKRMKE
+123 
-135 LARTSYL
+135 
-142 VEKKV
+142 
-147 VPHKEAVKVFKSSK
+147 
-161 EDYKLEILKD
+161 
-171 IDNSE
+171 NSE

-253 KVSVDEVMTQRSV
+253 KVSVDEVMTQRSE

-442 IKIEIDN
+442 IKIEIDK

-464 ARVLQVEQEDEEL
+464 ARVLQIEHEDEEL